1 MLRVSLVLVVCFS
14 VLVIAHLLRISVVL
28 MGIVSTMLMLCF
40 LTWLL
45 YCFCAFV
52 FLLSVCFAARVLFIL
67 SFLAAV
73 GF

>member
-1 MLRVSLVLVVCFS
+1 MRVSLLFAVCFS
-14 VLVIAHLLRISVVL
+14 VVVIAHLLRISVVL
-28 MGIVSTMLMLCF
+28 IAIVSTMLMLCF
-40 LTWLL
+40 LSWLL
-45 YCFCAFV
+45 YCLCAFV